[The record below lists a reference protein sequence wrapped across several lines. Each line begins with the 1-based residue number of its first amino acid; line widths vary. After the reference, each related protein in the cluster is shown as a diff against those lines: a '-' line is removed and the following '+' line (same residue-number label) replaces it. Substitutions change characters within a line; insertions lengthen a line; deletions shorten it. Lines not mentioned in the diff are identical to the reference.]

1 MVARRGRSLAAQ
13 AGRRVPCLNAGDGAA
28 FSLPFPTEHSG
39 SWVGQCAACVHGF
52 GIFKIDLDLLID
64 VK

>member
-1 MVARRGRSLAAQ
+1 
-13 AGRRVPCLNAGDGAA
+13 VPCLNAGDGAA